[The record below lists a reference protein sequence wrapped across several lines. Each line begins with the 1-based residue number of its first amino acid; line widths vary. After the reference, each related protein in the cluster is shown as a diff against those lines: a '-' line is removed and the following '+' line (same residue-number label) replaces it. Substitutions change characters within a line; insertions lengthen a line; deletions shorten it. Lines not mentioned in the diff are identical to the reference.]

1 MSGSQR
7 QFYQKTAIPITTNIT
22 SSFDTVGSDAH
33 TGDNALVATLVTHRD
48 MVSSEDITEYADSKK
63 DKVCSHCFAMLN
75 RHPDYPLCDNTSC
88 ESDDCWCHIKFCNRS
103 KTCIHCSVLIYLHPE
118 SPLCNNASCVS
129 DDCWC
134 HIRRCDKN
142 QGYDSDDAGEI
153 IDREKDRLVGRCRY
167 YYC

>member
-1 MSGSQR
+1 MSGSEREKYKEREEQYKER
-7 QFYQKTAIPITTNIT
+7 E
-22 SSFDTVGSDAH
+22 VH
-33 TGDNALVATLVTHRD
+33 TPVV
-48 MVSSEDITEYADSKK
+48 E
-63 DKVCSHCFAMLN
+63 KVCSHCFAMVDI
-75 RHPDYPLCDNTSC
+75 HPKYPLCDNTSC